1 MEYLPPKEL
10 AKKYWKSL
18 KTIYNW
24 LQRHSDKIQTKT
36 EFWKTVVNCKDFEKV
51 FSNYNPNYKKT
62 TENNVEASSQKQEPN
77 FEKLQNDYNYSM
89 QKIEDLEKFN
99 STLSNQVKEYAVLFT
114 EEKREKKDILDKLES
129 LNQKYTQK
137 VEEFGNEKIRMTKKQ
152 VSFIGFSAF
161 LSFLIIRLQ
170 FSEILDILWK
180 IVEMFK

>member
-1 MEYLPPKEL
+1 
-10 AKKYWKSL
+10 
-18 KTIYNW
+18 
-24 LQRHSDKIQTKT
+24 
-36 EFWKTVVNCKDFEKV
+36 
-51 FSNYNPNYKKT
+51 
-62 TENNVEASSQKQEPN
+62 
-77 FEKLQNDYNYSM
+77 M

-170 FSEILDILWK
+170 FSEILDIL
-180 IVEMFK
+180 